1 MQTVTIAEAAQ
12 HSGMTAKAIARRV
25 ERGTLQAIIKD
36 GKRRLPVS
44 ELEKLPRGTTET
56 APAGEGNNGAAP
68 VDLSPLIARIETL
81 AAENMQLRVL
91 QEQNGT
97 VEEQLRRELVESRG
111 RITELEAL
119 ATTGRR
125 RWFSRRQS

>member
-12 HSGMTAKAIARRV
+12 HSGMTAKAIARRI
-25 ERGTLQAIIKD
+25 ERGTLHAVIRD

-56 APAGEGNNGAAP
+56 TPKGKGNHGAAP

-81 AAENMQLRVL
+81 AAENMRLRVL

-111 RITELEAL
+111 RITELEA
-119 ATTGRR
+119 TTSRR